1 MKLLLGATW
10 QCSSNTLYCSAPSFP
25 LLWFSHCCLLPWLS
39 SLLFNLNLSTW
50 PSKPSKHRFIATS
63 YLLTECFFL
72 LGKQVHTVFTHAVFW
87 PPLSCIIMDLGA
99 GTPPYQE
106 IRHPCSLRWP
116 YHLVWAYLSLF
127 LTRSV
132 PLLGLTLCIT
142 CPPAT
147 PTPVSS
153 FFSTR
158 RALVSQEESAGHGK
172 LAPTTEADLDVS
184 ALCEQDVALSSTGL
198 DGFPYNSD
206 IKMQWAQV
214 LESLHPH
221 HRQLV
226 ALAWQIHFALQ
237 SYCLSLVGVSLPT
250 TYSPRVGCWDWL
262 PKWRFWSLLLGFSIL
277 LCLFLWSL
285 CYFAASLDAF
295 LVALLDLCP
304 YCLPLT
310 ISWQAHSMIFYLA
323 FIVWTRMNYTINRSL
338 PILISC
344 TSLPS
349 HSATYSYEDNLSL
362 LRIVSLLKS
371 CIP

>member
-1 MKLLLGATW
+1 
-10 QCSSNTLYCSAPSFP
+10 
-25 LLWFSHCCLLPWLS
+25 
-39 SLLFNLNLSTW
+39 
-50 PSKPSKHRFIATS
+50 
-63 YLLTECFFL
+63 
-72 LGKQVHTVFTHAVFW
+72 
-87 PPLSCIIMDLGA
+87 
-99 GTPPYQE
+99 
-106 IRHPCSLRWP
+106 
-116 YHLVWAYLSLF
+116 
-127 LTRSV
+127 
-132 PLLGLTLCIT
+132 
-142 CPPAT
+142 
-147 PTPVSS
+147 
-153 FFSTR
+153 
-158 RALVSQEESAGHGK
+158 
-172 LAPTTEADLDVS
+172 
-184 ALCEQDVALSSTGL
+184 
-198 DGFPYNSD
+198 
-206 IKMQWAQV
+206 MQWAQV

-349 HSATYSYEDNLSL
+349 HSATYSYEDNLSP

-371 CIP
+371 CIPQLTILPCIVLPVLCFHVPTSPFLWSHWDSKTLLIYSHPSCDRAPDS